1 MNEKMKKILLAI
13 VVLLVIG
20 SCIFMFKI
28 SPISKTEKVT
38 EVRNREM
45 PAANATTDE
54 LTKGLIVSEEFTNTT
69 DNINEIAVVFTRNYM
84 LDEKDASNTLA
95 IELLD
100 GNKVLA
106 SGSFITN
113 DIPDQHRV
121 YVYPTSPITGMVGK
135 KLTLIVYDNSGCD
148 TGVSLMIDNTSTS
161 SFKFGN
167 KKQDGTICFSI
178 TGE

>member
-1 MNEKMKKILLAI
+1 MKKILLA
-13 VVLLVIG
+13 VVALLVVG

-28 SPISKTEKVT
+28 SPVGKTEKVI
-38 EVRNREM
+38 EVKNREM
-45 PAANATTDE
+45 PVANATTDE
-54 LTKGLIVSEEFTNTT
+54 LTKGLVVSEEFTNTT
-69 DNINEIAVVFTRNYM
+69 ENINEIAVVFTRNYL

-106 SGSFITN
+106 STTVITN

-121 YVYPTSPITGMVGK
+121 YVYPTSPIAGMVGK
-135 KLTLIVYDNSGCD
+135 KLTLKVYDNSGCD
-148 TGVSLMIDNTSTS
+148 TGVSLMIDNTYNS
-161 SFKFGN
+161 SFKFGTS
-167 KKQDGTICFSI
+167 KQDGTICFSI

>member
-1 MNEKMKKILLAI
+1 
-13 VVLLVIG
+13 
-20 SCIFMFKI
+20 MFTI
-28 SPISKTEKVT
+28 SPIKKTENVS
-38 EVRNREM
+38 EISNREL

-54 LTKGLIVSEEFTNTT
+54 LTKGLVVCEDFINTT
-69 DNINEIAVVFTRNYM
+69 DNINEIAVVFTRLYF

-135 KLTLIVYDNSGCD
+135 ELTLKVYDNSGCD

-167 KKQDGTICFSI
+167 KTQNGTICFSI
-178 TGE
+178 IGE